1 MVTASVTWHFLKFI
15 IIWYNFCLSYLNFH
29 LEMVSILFV
38 LWSACVFYFSTW
50 TGKMRVVWMIVAA
63 LHSRL
68 CLEFIPNHLQFP
80 FLSKLSAH
88 YNVTSVGMNILL
100 DEGPSLS
107 CLLKLWP
114 PGQPLHCC
122 VPPIL
127 ANSCQ
132 FLPKQN
138 ICLNPREHPGTLAGQ
153 NNSGLSWHARSDWLS
168 DRTEHSR
175 CT

>member
-68 CLEFIPNHLQFP
+68 CLEFIPNHLQSP

-100 DEGPSLS
+100 DEGSSLS

-114 PGQPLHCC
+114 SIALLCSP
-122 VPPIL
+122 
-127 ANSCQ
+127 NSCQ
-132 FLPKQN
+132 FLPNLAKTEYLPQS
-138 ICLNPREHPGTLAGQ
+138 PRAPRDSRWSEQFWPVMTREVRLTV
-153 NNSGLSWHARSDWLS
+153 RP
-168 DRTEHSR
+168 DRTF
-175 CT
+175 